1 MTVDYLYDTA
11 PAAGEIFRMD
21 CVPGRA
27 IGWVYMPL
35 PFALDHVNLW
45 LLGDQNEGPLAVIDT
60 GIQSDKSKALWQ
72 DVFANTRK
80 PTELLVTHYHPDH
93 IGLAG
98 WMVDQLGCPCYMSAQ
113 EIEQARHAHSAS
125 DEDFS
130 NGQSTWYRR
139 HGLDEARV
147 AEVTALGNTYRPI
160 VAELPQDVILLAAGD
175 TVNLGGIEWRVMTGG
190 GHSAEQI
197 CLYSNKLNV
206 LIAADQVLP
215 RITPNISLVW
225 YKHGGD
231 PLATFLSSLD
241 MFSDLPE
248 DVVVLPS
255 HGLPFRGL
263 HGRIQVLREHHEE
276 RLELI
281 LQSSKQPVTATGLMP
296 VLFRRELDPRQLM
309 FAMGECLSHIR
320 LLTNSGLLKT
330 ENIDGVDHFSVAT
343 AT

>member
-1 MTVDYLYDTA
+1 MCIRD
-11 PAAGEIFRMD
+11 
-21 CVPGRA
+21 
-27 IGWVYMPL
+27 
-35 PFALDHVNLW
+35 
-45 LLGDQNEGPLAVIDT
+45 
-60 GIQSDKSKALWQ
+60 S
-72 DVFANTRK
+72 
-80 PTELLVTHYHPDH
+80 
-93 IGLAG
+93 
-98 WMVDQLGCPCYMSAQ
+98 
-113 EIEQARHAHSAS
+113 
-125 DEDFS
+125 
-130 NGQSTWYRR
+130 
-139 HGLDEARV
+139 
-147 AEVTALGNTYRPI
+147 
-160 VAELPQDVILLAAGD
+160 
-175 TVNLGGIEWRVMTGG
+175 
-190 GHSAEQI
+190 SAEQI
-197 CLYSNKLNV
+197 CLYSKKLNV

-225 YKHGGD
+225 YKDSGD

-263 HGRIQVLREHHEE
+263 HDRIEVLREHHEE

-281 LQSSKQPVTATGLMP
+281 LQSSKQPVTATALMP

-330 ENIDGVDHFSVAT
+330 ENIDGVDHFRVAT